1 MIRLTAP
8 RLTARSLATS
18 LAALWLATSVVAQQ
32 PGVHPVSGR
41 VYAQTMGVQGAPWL
55 ERSEREREEDPDLAI
70 RLLKIQKGWAVA
82 DVGAGSGYITTR
94 LARAV
99 GPMGKVYAN
108 DIQPGMLD
116 LLQKNVAKAKL
127 NNVIPV
133 LGGIDD
139 PKLPA
144 GAIDLAI
151 MVDVYHEFSQPQKM
165 LQHLREALKP
175 DGRLVL
181 LEYRAEDPDVPIL
194 REHKMSKGQV
204 RQELEH
210 EGFKQSRVF
219 DDLPWQH
226 LFIFTKAS

>member
-1 MIRLTAP
+1 MTRIPSLF
-8 RLTARSLATS
+8 LATVA
-18 LAALWLATSVVAQQ
+18 LAATLAAQQ

-41 VYAQTMGVQGAPWL
+41 AYALTMGVQGAPWL
-55 ERSEREREEDPDLAI
+55 ERAEREREEDPDLAI
-70 RLLKIQKGWAVA
+70 RLLRIQKGWTVA
-82 DVGAGSGYITTR
+82 DVGAGSGYITLR

-116 LLQKNVAKAKL
+116 LLQKNVAKAKMS
-127 NNVIPV
+127 NVIPV
-133 LGGIDD
+133 LGTIDD

-144 GAIDLAI
+144 GSVDLAI

-165 LQHLREALKP
+165 LQGLRDALKP

-194 REHKMSKGQV
+194 REHKMSKAQV
-204 RQELEH
+204 KQELEH

-226 LFIFTKAS
+226 LFIFSKAPS

>member
-1 MIRLTAP
+1 MTRHAAFLIVALPLAT
-8 RLTARSLATS
+8 LVARSS
-18 LAALWLATSVVAQQ
+18 LVAQQ

-55 ERSEREREEDPDLAI
+55 ERPEREREEDPDLAI
-70 RLLKIQKGWAVA
+70 RLLKIQKGWTVA
-82 DVGAGSGYITTR
+82 DVGAGSGYVTLR

-116 LLQKNVAKAKL
+116 LLQKNVAKAKV

-151 MVDVYHEFSQPQKM
+151 MVDVYHEFSQPQRM
-165 LQHLREALKP
+165 LQQLREALKP

-194 REHKMSKGQV
+194 REHKMSKAQV

-226 LFIFTKAS
+226 LFIFTKAPS